1 MGRKTVTRKM
11 EHDTN
16 PKYPEYQSLRL
27 ALPWLKTKS
36 LRNGSSRLRC
46 SKNLN
51 KKNKLLAA
59 LVQGSIVRLGIGK
72 SGEDV
77 AYV

>member
-36 LRNGSSRLRC
+36 PRNGSSRLRC